1 MVATAKPC
9 DSEGTP
15 ASAQTTSS
23 RCRPAGD
30 FLSHT
35 TACLGLQ
42 CLLQAPMASRGTHP
56 VRRFLAHTTGWEALR
71 SIACTAGSSAS
82 AQGAQLRLL
91 QRLHL
96 ARCLGHLVVIPR
108 VLTRCQQAVGPGW
121 SWTMSLQP
129 VRCVHT
135 SGSNIRPL
143 RPEGLMISNDD
154 RGRSCAAPPSAQYLP
169 GDLRGQALVA
179 QGKKCRSRHGRL
191 PLSCQR
197 VFPRPH
203 REPSPQRAG
212 SKWTTMSWPNRA
224 HSS

>member
-129 VRCVHT
+129 VRYVHT
-135 SGSNIRPL
+135 SGSNIRPP

-154 RGRSCAAPPSAQYLP
+154 RGPKLRRSAFGTMPPWRPPWSGACGPREEMWKPSRKVTSQLPEGLSKTAQ
-169 GDLRGQALVA
+169 RN
-179 QGKKCRSRHGRL
+179 H
-191 PLSCQR
+191 
-197 VFPRPH
+197 
-203 REPSPQRAG
+203 PS
-212 SKWTTMSWPNRA
+212 TSWI
-224 HSS
+224 